1 MDVDVSLR
9 AKIAHTDARLCR
21 DTRGRYGG
29 IAWAKIDTSEFLSGR
44 VINASLQESNTRSG
58 WTVGGGLE
66 YALGYGWSA
75 KSEFL
80 YVDFGSWNTFNCA
93 SVGPG
98 CPRGAATNL
107 NVNLKDYIWRAGLN
121 YKFW

>member
-1 MDVDVSLR
+1 METTLLHV
-9 AKIAHTDARLCR
+9 T
-21 DTRGRYGG
+21 GG
-29 IAWAKIDTSEFLSGR
+29 AAWAKIDSTLA
-44 VINASLQESNTRSG
+44 VIGNPIATGVFQSDTRTG

-80 YVDFGSWNTFNCA
+80 YVDFGNWNTLTNCVN
-93 SVGPG
+93 VGAG
-98 CPRGAATNL
+98 CPTGTPTNL